1 MFEKRN
7 TRLLLLIGFTLVWI
21 AVLLALSPIPQDPG
35 YHGFAD
41 QRTLLGIP
49 NFFDVVSN
57 GAFLAVGVWGLVF
70 LRRRSIADG
79 RIFNEGS
86 DADGCTFNERSERW
100 AYVVLFWGLVLTS
113 FGSGY
118 YHLAPDNAGLFW
130 DRLPM
135 TLLFTALYAATV
147 SERIGAKA
155 GLRLLPL
162 LVAAGVGSVVYWYWS
177 ELQGV
182 GDLRPYILVQYYPAL
197 AIPLIA
203 FLFPS
208 RYTRGSDLIG
218 IWGFY
223 GVAKLLE
230 LFDAGLLAL
239 GGVVSGHTLKH
250 LAAALAA
257 YWILRMLRNRRS
269 EESAATAPLRPGS
282 LLHQTERCALSP

>member
-1 MFEKRN
+1 MLEKRS

-21 AVLLALSPIPQDPG
+21 AVLLALPPIPQDPA
-35 YHGFAD
+35 YHDFAD

-49 NFFDVVSN
+49 NFWDVVSN
-57 GAFLAVGVWGLVF
+57 GAFLAVGVSGLIF
-70 LRRRSIADG
+70 LRRRSIADV
-79 RIFNEGS
+79 R
-86 DADGCTFNERSERW
+86 TFNERSEKW

-135 TLLFTALYAATV
+135 TLLFTALLAATV
-147 SERIGAKA
+147 SERISARA
-155 GLRLLPL
+155 GLRLLPFL
-162 LVAAGVGSVVYWYWS
+162 MVAGVGSAVYWYWS
-177 ELQGV
+177 ELQGA
-182 GDLRPYILVQYYPAL
+182 GDLRPYVLVQYYPAL

-203 FLFPS
+203 VLFRS
-208 RYTRGSDLIG
+208 RYTRGSDLVG

-223 GVAKLLE
+223 GVAKFFE
-230 LFDAGLLAL
+230 VFDAELLAL

-257 YWILRMLRNRRS
+257 YWILRMLRKRQSS
-269 EESAATAPLRPGS
+269 ESESTAS
-282 LLHQTERCALSP
+282 LPPVSLQHPTDHCALSP

>member
-1 MFEKRN
+1 MFRERN
-7 TRLLLLIGFTLVWI
+7 ARLSLCIGFTLVWV
-21 AVLLALSPIPQDPG
+21 AVLLALPAIPQDPG

-41 QRTLLGIP
+41 QRTLLGVL
-49 NFFDVVSN
+49 NFFDVISN
-57 GAFLAVGVWGLVF
+57 GAFFVVGIWGLLF
-70 LRRRSIADG
+70 LWRQLIADD

-86 DADGCTFNERSERW
+86 DADDRIFNARSEKW

-135 TLLFTALYAATV
+135 TLLFTALLAATV
-147 SERIGAKA
+147 SERISAKA
-155 GLRLLPL
+155 GLRLLPF
-162 LVAAGVGSVVYWYWS
+162 LVIAGIGSVVYWYWS

-203 FLFPS
+203 LLFPS
-208 RYTRGSDLIG
+208 RYTRGSDLVG
-218 IWGFY
+218 VWGFY
-223 GVAKLLE
+223 GAAKLLE
-230 LFDAGLLAL
+230 LFDAELLTL

-257 YWILRMLRNRRS
+257 YWILRMLRKRRGS
-269 EESAATAPLRPGS
+269 ECEATAPLRSVS
-282 LLHQTERCALSP
+282 LPRSTGRCALSP